1 MKKITLF
8 LLCLISLANFAQ
20 TTLTQNTSMAVTAG
34 SITCNGSGI
43 PAENTFYRY
52 FDLNAL
58 GYSQFTVNRID
69 FAVESYTPGT
79 GSYFVDV
86 QVFSNSGGTFPA
98 GTLTLLGSQ
107 SVEILSG
114 QVGTVV
120 PVTLSTP
127 VAVTTPQM
135 IIALKVNNAQTGSG
149 GNGAVFFPG
158 SNGSGQSG
166 LTYISAA
173 SCGITSPTSMN
184 ALGFPNVHIILTA
197 TGIETL
203 SNQDFEIEKTL
214 KVYPNPASEMLN
226 IKIKDDDVL
235 EFVEI
240 LDINGRSVVKSILSS
255 VNVSQLHTGIY
266 LVKVKSSKGLQTQK
280 FLKE

>member
-1 MKKITLF
+1 MKKITLL

-69 FAVESYTPGT
+69 FAVESYTAGT

-86 QVFSNSGGTFPA
+86 QVFSNAGGVFPA

-107 SVEILSG
+107 SVEVLSSH
-114 QVGTVV
+114 VGTVV

-127 VAVTTPQM
+127 VVVGASQM
-135 IIALKVNNAQTGSG
+135 IIALKVNNAQTASG
-149 GNGAVFFPG
+149 GNGATFFPG

-166 LTYISAA
+166 LTYVTAS
-173 SCGITSPTSMN
+173 SCGINTPTS
-184 ALGFPNVHIILTA
+184 LTSIGFPNMHIVLTA
-197 TGIETL
+197 TGVAVLGNEDF
-203 SNQDFEIEKTL
+203 NQGKMVL
-214 KVYPNPASEMLN
+214 YPNPVKDVLN
-226 IKIKDDDVL
+226 IQLSNNDNFQ
-235 EFVEI
+235 FVEI
-240 LDINGRSVVKSILSS
+240 LDIDGRIVVSS
-255 VNVSQLHTGIY
+255 DQYTINVSQLQSGIY
-266 LVKVKSSKGLQTQK
+266 FVKMKLGNNVFTQK
-280 FLKE
+280 FIKD